1 MKDSLDQQDAHSPR
15 PSTGC
20 RHAAQSGGKARS
32 KMRRMMERAAPAVRL
47 SGAGR
52 ILLPDNIATTL
63 TPSKP
68 NVIGLSENGS
78 AVNARERS
86 GDISEA
92 TCDNAA
98 WRAAWLS
105 GMAERHG

>member
-1 MKDSLDQQDAHSPR
+1 
-15 PSTGC
+15 
-20 RHAAQSGGKARS
+20 
-32 KMRRMMERAAPAVRL
+32 VRL

-92 TCDNAA
+92 T
-98 WRAAWLS
+98 
-105 GMAERHG
+105 